1 MRYLI
6 ADLVTE
12 YTPLS
17 EEFKAFLEPFSYDGD
32 RATDIT
38 LRYTRE
44 DAESLL
50 KKMVKETT
58 FSQAESFGVSGI
70 FNRSIIRHR
79 AMLVHSSA
87 LICGGKAYLF
97 SADSGVG
104 KSTHTRLWLD
114 AFGDEVHIMND
125 DKPVLR
131 IYDDRILACGTPFDG
146 GSGIALNET
155 YPLGAI
161 IFIERGEENSVRV
174 PSDKEV
180 IQKLYFQTARMVGP
194 KTAQE
199 MLINFDLLIGKAKFY
214 ILTCNMDISAAHTA
228 RREIIGGGVFVYK
241 RIISYFMVLL
251 IAFAAFLGNS
261 PTVSAFG
268 MDDLKSDSRM
278 QLGYSIIN
286 GYSKLSA
293 RSGLTDYSKTAVYCG
308 QDLSNPY
315 LLALAGTFYF
325 TNGVD
330 LERTLTDN
338 GYALGLVRKLNAF
351 LERMGVKNERLTSL
365 KAALKNEKVPVTE
378 SLDSV
383 GLLFI
388 KTDSAFAGRLMN
400 DDRVDFVFAGGE
412 VPPSMKDLNMDGRSD
427 FEDAS
432 YIQRFLAGEL
442 VYPDA
447 DENEYIK
454 FATDIDGDK
463 NQDIRDATAL
473 LRDA

>member
-1 MRYLI
+1 
-6 ADLVTE
+6 
-12 YTPLS
+12 
-17 EEFKAFLEPFSYDGD
+17 
-32 RATDIT
+32 
-38 LRYTRE
+38 
-44 DAESLL
+44 
-50 KKMVKETT
+50 
-58 FSQAESFGVSGI
+58 
-70 FNRSIIRHR
+70 
-79 AMLVHSSA
+79 
-87 LICGGKAYLF
+87 
-97 SADSGVG
+97 
-104 KSTHTRLWLD
+104 
-114 AFGDEVHIMND
+114 
-125 DKPVLR
+125 
-131 IYDDRILACGTPFDG
+131 
-146 GSGIALNET
+146 
-155 YPLGAI
+155 
-161 IFIERGEENSVRV
+161 
-174 PSDKEV
+174 
-180 IQKLYFQTARMVGP
+180 
-194 KTAQE
+194 
-199 MLINFDLLIGKAKFY
+199 
-214 ILTCNMDISAAHTA
+214 
-228 RREIIGGGVFVYK
+228 
-241 RIISYFMVLL
+241 MVLL

-400 DDRVDFVFAGGE
+400 DDRVDFVFAGG
-412 VPPSMKDLNMDGRSD
+412 
-427 FEDAS
+427 
-432 YIQRFLAGEL
+432 
-442 VYPDA
+442 
-447 DENEYIK
+447 
-454 FATDIDGDK
+454 
-463 NQDIRDATAL
+463 
-473 LRDA
+473 

>member
-1 MRYLI
+1 M
-6 ADLVTE
+6 
-12 YTPLS
+12 PL
-17 EEFKAFLEPFSYDGD
+17 P
-32 RATDIT
+32 
-38 LRYTRE
+38 
-44 DAESLL
+44 
-50 KKMVKETT
+50 
-58 FSQAESFGVSGI
+58 
-70 FNRSIIRHR
+70 
-79 AMLVHSSA
+79 
-87 LICGGKAYLF
+87 
-97 SADSGVG
+97 
-104 KSTHTRLWLD
+104 
-114 AFGDEVHIMND
+114 
-125 DKPVLR
+125 
-131 IYDDRILACGTPFDG
+131 
-146 GSGIALNET
+146 
-155 YPLGAI
+155 
-161 IFIERGEENSVRV
+161 
-174 PSDKEV
+174 PS
-180 IQKLYFQTARMVGP
+180 
-194 KTAQE
+194 
-199 MLINFDLLIGKAKFY
+199 
-214 ILTCNMDISAAHTA
+214 
-228 RREIIGGGVFVYK
+228 
-241 RIISYFMVLL
+241 
-251 IAFAAFLGNS
+251 
-261 PTVSAFG
+261 
-268 MDDLKSDSRM
+268 
-278 QLGYSIIN
+278 
-286 GYSKLSA
+286 
-293 RSGLTDYSKTAVYCG
+293 
-308 QDLSNPY
+308 
-315 LLALAGTFYF
+315 
-325 TNGVD
+325 NGVD

>member
-1 MRYLI
+1 M
-6 ADLVTE
+6 
-12 YTPLS
+12 
-17 EEFKAFLEPFSYDGD
+17 
-32 RATDIT
+32 
-38 LRYTRE
+38 
-44 DAESLL
+44 
-50 KKMVKETT
+50 
-58 FSQAESFGVSGI
+58 
-70 FNRSIIRHR
+70 
-79 AMLVHSSA
+79 
-87 LICGGKAYLF
+87 
-97 SADSGVG
+97 
-104 KSTHTRLWLD
+104 
-114 AFGDEVHIMND
+114 
-125 DKPVLR
+125 
-131 IYDDRILACGTPFDG
+131 
-146 GSGIALNET
+146 
-155 YPLGAI
+155 
-161 IFIERGEENSVRV
+161 
-174 PSDKEV
+174 
-180 IQKLYFQTARMVGP
+180 
-194 KTAQE
+194 
-199 MLINFDLLIGKAKFY
+199 
-214 ILTCNMDISAAHTA
+214 
-228 RREIIGGGVFVYK
+228 YK
-241 RIISYFMVLL
+241 RIISYFMVLV

-293 RSGLTDYSKTAVYCG
+293 RSGLTDYGKTAVYCG

-315 LLALAGTFYF
+315 LLTLAGTFYF

>member
-180 IQKLYFQTARMVGP
+180 IQNKDSSGNADQFRFAYRQSKVLYSHLQHGHFGGSYS
-194 KTAQE
+194 AQG
-199 MLINFDLLIGKAKFY
+199 D
-214 ILTCNMDISAAHTA
+214 H
-228 RREIIGGGVFVYK
+228 
-241 RIISYFMVLL
+241 
-251 IAFAAFLGNS
+251 
-261 PTVSAFG
+261 
-268 MDDLKSDSRM
+268 
-278 QLGYSIIN
+278 
-286 GYSKLSA
+286 
-293 RSGLTDYSKTAVYCG
+293 
-308 QDLSNPY
+308 
-315 LLALAGTFYF
+315 
-325 TNGVD
+325 
-330 LERTLTDN
+330 
-338 GYALGLVRKLNAF
+338 
-351 LERMGVKNERLTSL
+351 RLT
-365 KAALKNEKVPVTE
+365 E
-378 SLDSV
+378 
-383 GLLFI
+383 F
-388 KTDSAFAGRLMN
+388 
-400 DDRVDFVFAGGE
+400 
-412 VPPSMKDLNMDGRSD
+412 
-427 FEDAS
+427 
-432 YIQRFLAGEL
+432 
-442 VYPDA
+442 
-447 DENEYIK
+447 
-454 FATDIDGDK
+454 
-463 NQDIRDATAL
+463 
-473 LRDA
+473 

>member
-1 MRYLI
+1 
-6 ADLVTE
+6 
-12 YTPLS
+12 
-17 EEFKAFLEPFSYDGD
+17 
-32 RATDIT
+32 
-38 LRYTRE
+38 
-44 DAESLL
+44 
-50 KKMVKETT
+50 
-58 FSQAESFGVSGI
+58 
-70 FNRSIIRHR
+70 
-79 AMLVHSSA
+79 
-87 LICGGKAYLF
+87 
-97 SADSGVG
+97 
-104 KSTHTRLWLD
+104 
-114 AFGDEVHIMND
+114 
-125 DKPVLR
+125 
-131 IYDDRILACGTPFDG
+131 
-146 GSGIALNET
+146 
-155 YPLGAI
+155 
-161 IFIERGEENSVRV
+161 
-174 PSDKEV
+174 
-180 IQKLYFQTARMVGP
+180 
-194 KTAQE
+194 
-199 MLINFDLLIGKAKFY
+199 
-214 ILTCNMDISAAHTA
+214 
-228 RREIIGGGVFVYK
+228 
-241 RIISYFMVLL
+241 MVLL

-293 RSGLTDYSKTAVYCG
+293 RSGLTDYSKTA
-308 QDLSNPY
+308 
-315 LLALAGTFYF
+315 
-325 TNGVD
+325 
-330 LERTLTDN
+330 TLTDN

>member
-1 MRYLI
+1 M
-6 ADLVTE
+6 
-12 YTPLS
+12 
-17 EEFKAFLEPFSYDGD
+17 
-32 RATDIT
+32 
-38 LRYTRE
+38 
-44 DAESLL
+44 
-50 KKMVKETT
+50 
-58 FSQAESFGVSGI
+58 
-70 FNRSIIRHR
+70 
-79 AMLVHSSA
+79 
-87 LICGGKAYLF
+87 
-97 SADSGVG
+97 
-104 KSTHTRLWLD
+104 
-114 AFGDEVHIMND
+114 
-125 DKPVLR
+125 
-131 IYDDRILACGTPFDG
+131 
-146 GSGIALNET
+146 
-155 YPLGAI
+155 
-161 IFIERGEENSVRV
+161 
-174 PSDKEV
+174 
-180 IQKLYFQTARMVGP
+180 
-194 KTAQE
+194 
-199 MLINFDLLIGKAKFY
+199 
-214 ILTCNMDISAAHTA
+214 
-228 RREIIGGGVFVYK
+228 YK

-315 LLALAGTFYF
+315 LLA
-325 TNGVD
+325 
-330 LERTLTDN
+330 DN